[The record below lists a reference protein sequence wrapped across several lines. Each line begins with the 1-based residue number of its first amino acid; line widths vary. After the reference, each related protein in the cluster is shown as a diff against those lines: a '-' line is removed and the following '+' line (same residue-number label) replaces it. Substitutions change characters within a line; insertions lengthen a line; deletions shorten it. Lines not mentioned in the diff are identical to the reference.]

1 MAGQCRSVEQLN
13 SSVLDFGDV
22 SANATQLAPGAWLLR
37 GFALGKAGEV
47 LGATAEIEAAAPFR
61 HWVTPGGF
69 RMSVAMTN
77 CGSLGWVSDRR
88 GYRYDA
94 RDPASGRP
102 WPAMPP
108 VFLELARTAALAD
121 GFDFEPDA
129 CLLNRYEPGAR
140 MSLHRDK
147 DERDLS
153 APIVSVSLGLPAT
166 FLLGGAARGD
176 PEIRVPLQHG
186 DVVVWGGPA
195 RLRYHGI
202 RRLNDGLHEA
212 LGRQRLNLTL
222 RRAGAS
228 QCIAPL
234 NPKFLS
240 QVSFAP
246 LSTASIAGVRQPL
259 RRPQK

>member
-1 MAGQCRSVEQLN
+1 MAGQRRSVEQLN
-13 SSVLDFGDV
+13 SSARDFRDA
-22 SANATQLAPGAWLLR
+22 SADATQLAPGAWLLR

-47 LGATAEIEAAAPFR
+47 SGAVEDIEAAAPFR

-94 RDPASGRP
+94 CDPASGRP

-108 VFLELARTAALAD
+108 VFLELARTAALAG

-129 CLLNRYEPGAR
+129 CLLNRYKPGAR
-140 MSLHRDK
+140 MSLHQDK

-166 FLLGGAARGD
+166 FLFGGAARGD
-176 PEIRVPLQHG
+176 PQIRVPLQHC

-202 RRLNDGLHEA
+202 LALKKGLHEA
-212 LGRQRLNLTL
+212 LGRQRLNLTF
-222 RRAGAS
+222 RRAG
-228 QCIAPL
+228 
-234 NPKFLS
+234 
-240 QVSFAP
+240 
-246 LSTASIAGVRQPL
+246 
-259 RRPQK
+259 